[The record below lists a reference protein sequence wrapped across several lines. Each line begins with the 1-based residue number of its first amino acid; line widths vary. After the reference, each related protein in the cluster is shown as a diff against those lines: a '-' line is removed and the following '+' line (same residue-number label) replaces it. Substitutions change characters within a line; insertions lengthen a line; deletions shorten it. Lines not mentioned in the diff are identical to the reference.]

1 MRTRIYKPKDGSI
14 GLKEVLTEEQILS
27 REQAFKMSPDISKLS
42 EPFITDNGRT
52 MIYFRK
58 GVDVQ
63 AKGQAFVEHLNSRV
77 I

>member
-1 MRTRIYKPKDGSI
+1 MRQRIYKPKDGSI
-14 GLKEVLTEEQILS
+14 GLKEVLTEEQSLS
-27 REQAFKMSPDISKLS
+27 REQALLKSPNLKNLS